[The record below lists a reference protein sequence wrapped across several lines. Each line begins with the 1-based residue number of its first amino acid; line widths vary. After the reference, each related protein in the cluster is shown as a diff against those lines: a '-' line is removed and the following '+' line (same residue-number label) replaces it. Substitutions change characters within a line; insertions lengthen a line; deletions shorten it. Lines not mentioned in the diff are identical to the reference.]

1 MPATG
6 PVKRDHMWA
15 NSQLSGWLL
24 LLSRLLIV
32 AHPINFAFAASAWI
46 GALPIRGLP
55 LAAVLV
61 ARLVVTAVGIAA
73 GVALSRLHPGAVTL
87 AAAALALSG
96 SMDVFI
102 YTTSFVPNNRI
113 PGDTPF
119 HIAATVLYHAG
130 WIAYLLMSRRV
141 RRMFD

>member
-6 PVKRDHMWA
+6 PVKPDHMGT
-15 NSQLSGWLL
+15 NPQLSGWLL

-32 AHPINFAFAASAWI
+32 AHPVNFAVAASAWI
-46 GALPIRGLP
+46 AALPIRGLP

-61 ARLVVTAVGIAA
+61 VRLLVTAVGIAA
-73 GVALSRLHPGAVTL
+73 GVALTRRHPGAVSLTL
-87 AAAALALSG
+87 AALALLG
-96 SMDVFI
+96 SMDLFI
-102 YTTSFVPNNRI
+102 YTTSFVPNNRV

-119 HIAATVLYHAG
+119 YIAASVLYHAG
-130 WIAYLLMSRRV
+130 WIAYLLVSRRV